1 MANWCFNM
9 VQFEGDTHQIKEVE
23 QLFAAMAAREQ
34 KQQCGQ
40 LPDFA
45 KQHNG
50 YFFSIRWEEDVL
62 YYETKWCPNTEQ
74 LLIIADHF
82 NVGFIH
88 DYEESGMQIYGQS
101 TYRNGI
107 LTTVDLDPEDYDL
120 FEYDEEQNNYLFE
133 GERYPSEFEIFEI
146 LLERKKQ

>member
-9 VQFEGDTHQIKEVE
+9 VQFEGDTHQLKEVE
-23 QLFAAMAAREQ
+23 QFFTAMAAREQ
-34 KQQCGQ
+34 KQQSGQ

-45 KQHNG
+45 QERNG

-62 YYETKWCPNTEQ
+62 YYETKWSPNTEQ
-74 LLIIADHF
+74 LVIIADHF
-82 NVGFIH
+82 NTGFIH

-101 TYRNGI
+101 TYHNGI

-120 FEYDEEQNNYLFE
+120 FQYDEKQNNYLFE
-133 GERYPSEFEIFEI
+133 GQRYPSEYEIFEI

>member
-9 VQFEGDTHQIKEVE
+9 VQFEGDTHQLKEVE
-23 QLFAAMAAREQ
+23 QFFTAMAALEQ
-34 KQQCGQ
+34 KQESGQ
-40 LPDFA
+40 LPGFA
-45 KQHNG
+45 KEQNG
-50 YFFSIRWEEDVL
+50 YFFSVRWEEDVL

-74 LLIIADHF
+74 LVTIADHF
-82 NVGFIH
+82 HIGFIH

-101 TYRNGI
+101 IYRNGI

-146 LLERKKQ
+146 LLDRKKQ